1 MEDRQKLLLIEGII
15 FAVLAAITLVELFNF
30 LLFTEFFMRIKEYL
44 SWFLGLSIGPLA
56 AGQILEFKRK
66 FDKARGGFLPNEK
79 FVFFFANLILMTFA
93 VGLVKQFFLSFLNK
107 SFAFFHIITVQWLVV
122 VYIWFKFANDFKI
135 DMKYVITAEIFVIL
149 FSLIVT
155 LAF

>member
-1 MEDRQKLLLIEGII
+1 
-15 FAVLAAITLVELFNF
+15 
-30 LLFTEFFMRIKEYL
+30 
-44 SWFLGLSIGPLA
+44 LSIGPLA